1 MGARGSSER
10 VNVQHSIH
18 KHTIPEIPLK
28 IRLKFSNKS
37 VWVCFWISSGESW
50 RMSLPQRRSLQNL
63 TASCPFKARGCVVGV
78 GGKPEQTGPGRGRRD
93 RSNLC
98 AQPFPIPCPG
108 STASKRQYQTRGIA
122 AQVLFQEGPGTPNVP
137 LPSRLLC

>member
-1 MGARGSSER
+1 M
-10 VNVQHSIH
+10 QHSIH

-63 TASCPFKARGCVVGV
+63 TASCPFKAGGVLWEWVGSRSKQ
-78 GGKPEQTGPGRGRRD
+78 GQDAEGETGVTYVH
-93 RSNLC
+93 SL
-98 AQPFPIPCPG
+98 
-108 STASKRQYQTRGIA
+108 SLYL
-122 AQVLFQEGPGTPNVP
+122 VLVP
-137 LPSRLLC
+137 LLVNDSIKQEE